1 LIDKA
6 ELKEMFESRL
16 RTVDSRHFDAPQR
29 ERDRIRG
36 EIKRMIQNIEPAK
49 PVAADEYQGDF

>member
-1 LIDKA
+1 
-6 ELKEMFESRL
+6 MFESRL